1 MQASRRSP
9 QFRVLFFRATLL
21 MILMAGLPVRIT
33 LLFAQATPR
42 QTETPAGTVTVPPS
56 STENPLEI
64 GRRAHTNHLI
74 LARPQRGAGGGAPV
88 GETPGSVACIY
99 ETSSA
104 SPSSSNGCPITGQ
117 ISSGNNG
124 LPTATGGS
132 GVIAIV
138 DAYDYPTAENDF
150 AVFSTQFGL
159 PCTSGGAPSTTNCSD
174 QFTRV
179 HVADTQPGPNCGWA
193 QEAALDIEWAHS
205 MSPNARIVL
214 VEATTSSFAD
224 LLNAVSFASGMV
236 TQNNG
241 KGEVSMSW
249 GGSEFVLESA
259 WDSYFTT
266 PNVVYVAASGDS
278 GGKTIW
284 PGVSPNVVCAGGTSI
299 NRNSS
304 GQFTGETAWSGS
316 GGGPSKYELR
326 PAYQNPIGGTV
337 GIFRGAPDLS
347 ADANPNTG
355 VWVYDSTPCNGLSG
369 WMIFGGTSVST
380 PTWAG
385 IINLAGSFHSS
396 SSAEL
401 QPVYAICTNGASSCS
416 SSNFRDITSG
426 SAGHFHAQT
435 GWDFAT
441 GIGSDLGV
449 GGK

>member
-1 MQASRRSP
+1 MNGRRSP
-9 QFRVLFFRATLL
+9 QFRLLFFYTIPLI
-21 MILMAGLPVRIT
+21 ILTAGLPVRT
-33 LLFAQATPR
+33 ALLFAQGPPR
-42 QTETPAGTVTVPPS
+42 QTETPGGTTIVPPS
-56 STENPLEI
+56 SIENPVEI
-64 GRRAHTNHLI
+64 GERAHTNHLI
-74 LARPQRGAGGGAPV
+74 LARSQKPTGGGAPV

-99 ETSSA
+99 ETSRA
-104 SPSSSNGCPITGQ
+104 TPGSPIGCQITGH

-124 LPTATGGS
+124 LPTAAGGS
-132 GVIAIV
+132 GVIAVV
-138 DAYDYPTAENDF
+138 DAFDYPTAENDF

-159 PCTSGGAPSTTNCSD
+159 PCSSGGAPSTTNCSD
-174 QFTRV
+174 QFTK
-179 HVADTQPGPNCGWA
+179 AYAAGTQPSANCGWA

-205 MSPNARIVL
+205 MAPNAQIVL
-214 VEATTSSFAD
+214 VEAASSSFAD
-224 LLNAVSFASGMV
+224 LLSAVSVASGMV
-236 TQNNG
+236 TRGGG

-259 WDSYFTT
+259 YDSYFTT

-284 PGVSPNVVCAGGTSI
+284 PGVSPNVVCAGGTTI

-326 PAYQNPIGGTV
+326 PAYQDPIAGTV
-337 GIFRGAPDLS
+337 GSFRGAPDLS

-369 WMIFGGTSVST
+369 WMIFGGTSVSA

-385 IINLAGSFHSS
+385 IINLANSFHSS
-396 SSAEL
+396 SSTEL
-401 QPVYAICTNGASSCS
+401 QTVYAICTNGASSCS
-416 SSNFRDITSG
+416 SANFRDITSG
-426 SAGHFHAQT
+426 SAGRYHAQT

-441 GIGSDLGV
+441 GIGSNLGL